1 MKKDFTTVFLDFA
14 RLKALRYVR
23 KLQNCTFD
31 GYLYCFARIFN
42 AFSRLGL
49 FCYLEITWS
58 PDYTEKCYHV
68 NISFAKGVGSG
79 SIVAS
84 AVIYDDGNPSNH
96 VELLTK
102 EINGLCKRINEWYFD
117 PKTSPLL

>member
-1 MKKDFTTVFLDFA
+1 MKEDFTPVFLDFA

-42 AFSRLGL
+42 AFSRLG
-49 FCYLEITWS
+49 FHCYLEIDWS
-58 PDYTEKCYHV
+58 PDYTEKSYRV
-68 NISFAKGVGSG
+68 DIRFNKGITKGF
-79 SIVAS
+79 ICAS

-102 EINGLCKRINEWYFD
+102 EINGMCKRINDWYFN